1 MTRKFDGI
9 FNKVL
14 KDREKITFFN
24 TYDWLTVAN
33 PGKIL
38 GVGEDSITCQVTEHQ
53 AICMQI
59 EQNTLMQVDSVLETI
74 AGHVMALD
82 IRSFVVILND
92 FHFAGRFVNKRN
104 CVRVPPTE
112 PIEVVFPDRPLAKG
126 RIEDISIEGIGIV
139 VNRSAYTYSFFAE
152 GSEINISFSLPLS
165 ASGNPT
171 PFFIRG
177 MIKNFSYHQG
187 DTEFRIGMKFQG
199 QRSLLQLITQYISM
213 RSLEV
218 LSELTAQRAKWL
230 EDADAA
236 AMKLRKTPMNNP
248 NLSLPT

>member
-14 KDREKITFFN
+14 KEHEKITFYN
-24 TYDWLTVAN
+24 TYDWLTVSN

-38 GVGEDSITCQVTEHQ
+38 GVGEDTITCQVTEHQ

-74 AGHVMALD
+74 AGHVMAIDL
-82 IRSFVVILND
+82 RSFIVILND

-112 PIEVVFPDRPLAKG
+112 PIEVLFPDRPHAKG
-126 RIEDISIEGIGIV
+126 RIEDISIEGIGVV

-152 GSEINISFSLPLS
+152 GSEINLSFSLPLS
-165 ASGNPT
+165 ATGNLV
-171 PFFIRG
+171 PFFMRG
-177 MIKNFSYHQG
+177 VIKNFHYHQG
-187 DTEFRIGMKFQG
+187 DPEFRIGLKFQG
-199 QRSLLQLITQYISM
+199 QWSSLQLITQYISM
-213 RSLEV
+213 RSLDL
-218 LSELTAQRAKWL
+218 LSELIEQRRKWL
-230 EDADAA
+230 EEADAA
-236 AMKLRKTPMNNP
+236 ALKLRGSPANNHKMEI
-248 NLSLPT
+248 ND